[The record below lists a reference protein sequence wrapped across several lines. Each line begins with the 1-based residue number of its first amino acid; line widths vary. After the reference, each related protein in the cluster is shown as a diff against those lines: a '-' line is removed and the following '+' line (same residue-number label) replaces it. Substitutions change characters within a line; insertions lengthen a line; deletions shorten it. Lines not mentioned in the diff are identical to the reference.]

1 MSEWRTFTDREALDN
16 SLAAHVVSKLA
27 LGIAARGTAYLV
39 VSGGSTPVDLFSLLS
54 ASNLDWKNV
63 VVLLADERC
72 VPVDHQDRNE
82 RLVREVLLTGQAEQA
97 QFLSLMPTP
106 DDATVNIEGL
116 SPFLSSLPRFDVVL
130 LGMGE
135 DGHTASLF
143 PCASALKDG
152 LTTDEAALITRP
164 KTASHARVSMSRRRL
179 QAADHGVIHITG
191 EQKKTVLELASERD
205 EEMRYPISAFLGPS
219 GFDCWWAP

>member
-116 SPFLSSLPRFDVVL
+116 SSFLSSLPRFDVVL

-205 EEMRYPISAFLGPS
+205 EEMRYPITAFLGPS

>member
-1 MSEWRTFTDREALDN
+1 MSEWRTFTDREALDH

-116 SPFLSSLPRFDVVL
+116 SSLLASLPRFDVVL

-164 KTASHARVSMSRRRL
+164 KTAAHARVSMSRRRL

-205 EEMRYPISAFLGPS
+205 EEMRYPITAFLGSS

>member
-116 SPFLSSLPRFDVVL
+116 SSFLSSLPRFDVVL

-205 EEMRYPISAFLGPS
+205 EEMRYPITAFLGSS

>member
-116 SPFLSSLPRFDVVL
+116 SSFLSSLPRFDVVL

>member
-116 SPFLSSLPRFDVVL
+116 SSFLSSLPRFDVVL

-205 EEMRYPISAFLGPS
+205 EEMRYPITAFLGSS
-219 GFDCWWAP
+219 GFDCLWAP

>member
-1 MSEWRTFTDREALDN
+1 MSEWRTFIDRDALDR
-16 SLAAHVVSKLA
+16 SLAAHVASKLEQ
-27 LGIAARGTAYLV
+27 GIAARGTAYLV
-39 VSGGSTPVDLFSLLS
+39 VSGGSTPVNLFSLLS
-54 ASNLDWKNV
+54 AINLDWGNV

-116 SPFLSSLPRFDVVL
+116 SSFLASLPRFDVVL

-205 EEMRYPISAFLGPS
+205 EEMRYPITAFLGPS
-219 GFDCWWAP
+219 GFDCCWAP

>member
-1 MSEWRTFTDREALDN
+1 MSEWYTFTDRAALDH

-27 LGIAARGTAYLV
+27 LGIAVRGTAYLV
-39 VSGGSTPVDLFSLLS
+39 VSGGNTPVNLFSLLS
-54 ASNLDWKNV
+54 VTNLDWKNV

-106 DDATVNIEGL
+106 DDATADIEGL
-116 SPFLSSLPRFDVVL
+116 SALLSSLPRFDVVL

-135 DGHTASLF
+135 DAHTASLF
-143 PCASALKDG
+143 PCASALKHG
-152 LTTDEAALITRP
+152 LTTDEGALITRP
-164 KTASHARVSMSRRRL
+164 ETAAHARVSMSRRRL

-191 EQKKTVLELASERD
+191 EKKKAVLELARESD
-205 EEMRYPISAFLGPS
+205 EEMRYPITAFLGPS

>member
-1 MSEWRTFTDREALDN
+1 MSEWHTFADREALDQ
-16 SLAAHVVSKLA
+16 SLAAYIVSKLA
-27 LGIAARGTAYLV
+27 LGIEARGAAYLV
-39 VSGGSTPVDLFSLLS
+39 VSGGSTPVNLFSLLS
-54 ASNLDWKNV
+54 ASHLDWKNV

-82 RLVREVLLTGQAEQA
+82 RLVREVLLTGKAEQA

-106 DDATVNIEGL
+106 DDATVNIEAL
-116 SPFLSSLPRFDVVL
+116 SSLLSSLPRFDVVL

-135 DGHTASLF
+135 DAHTASLF

-152 LTTDEAALITRP
+152 LTTDEGALITRP
-164 KTASHARVSMSRRRL
+164 KTAAHARVSMSRRRL
-179 QAADHGVIHITG
+179 QAVDHGVIHITG
-191 EQKKTVLELASERD
+191 ETKKTVLERAGERGD
-205 EEMRYPISAFLGPS
+205 EMRYPITAFWGPS

>member
-1 MSEWRTFTDREALDN
+1 MSEWRTFNDREALDH

-39 VSGGSTPVDLFSLLS
+39 VSGGGTPVNLFSLLS
-54 ASNLDWKNV
+54 AIKLDWKNV

-72 VPVDHQDRNE
+72 VPDDHQDRNE
-82 RLVREVLLTGQAEQA
+82 RLVREVLLAGQAEQA

-106 DDATVNIEGL
+106 GDGMANLEGL
-116 SPFLSSLPRFDVVL
+116 SALLSSLPRFDVVL

-143 PCASALKDG
+143 PCASALKHG
-152 LTTDEAALITRP
+152 LTTDEGALITRP
-164 KTASHARVSMSRRRL
+164 KTAAHVRVSMSKRRL
-179 QAADHGVIHITG
+179 QAADYGVIHITG
-191 EQKKTVLELASERD
+191 EKKKTVLELAGESG
-205 EEMRYPISAFLGPS
+205 EEMRYPITAFLGPS

>member
-82 RLVREVLLTGQAEQA
+82 RLVREVLLTGKAEQA
-97 QFLSLMPTP
+97 QFLSLMPTR
-106 DDATVNIEGL
+106 DDATVNIEAL
-116 SPFLSSLPRFDVVL
+116 SSLLSSLPRFDVVL

-143 PCASALKDG
+143 PCAAALKDG
-152 LTTDEAALITRP
+152 LTTDEALLITRP

-205 EEMRYPISAFLGPS
+205 EEMRYPISAFWGPS
-219 GFDCWWAP
+219 GFDCWLAP

>member
-116 SPFLSSLPRFDVVL
+116 SSFLSSLPRFDVVL

-152 LTTDEAALITRP
+152 LTTDESALITRP

-205 EEMRYPISAFLGPS
+205 EEMRYPITAFLGSS